1 MFTNLG
7 YESTKALRGT
17 LVVALGATLVAL
29 AAVALVAT
37 SPPARAAD
45 GNCQTSGSEVVC
57 SSGRSM
63 E

>member
-7 YESTKALRGT
+7 YVSNKGLRG
-17 LVVALGATLVAL
+17 ALDATLAAL

-37 SPPARAAD
+37 SPAAKAAD